1 MKKMY
6 SINDIGARLGLPSR
20 EAPGPRGMSLEYIWD
35 LDGAEK
41 MIELL
46 AADGADEITLDGHPQ
61 SWLACYLALRLAPRT
76 VGLFIPPLGGDIPM
90 KKLKFGA
97 NSPDGHLTLKVE
109 PFQDGLLLNFMPDTR
124 DYAAHMMD
132 AVALPEELK
141 GKPVYLQGM
150 APNFITGS
158 LAMTLAEACP
168 SVSVSGQDGSFTCV
182 YSTEPGKKP
191 GDITGK
197 KPMGGP
203 GGPDGPGGPG
213 APRP

>member
-191 GDITGK
+191 GNITGK

-203 GGPDGPGGPG
+203 GGPGGPG